1 MKTSFETFTVEQI
14 CDGFEYN
21 ELEGKG
27 LYGLAGKLTIQPEYQ
42 RNYIYA
48 DGKRDVAVID
58 SVLKGYP
65 LGLLYFNRVDDGRL
79 EVLDGQQR
87 ITSLG
92 RFIRNKFAVKVNGL
106 ERNFDG
112 GLDEGLRQKILN
124 TKLRVYICEGEGD
137 NAEDEIKEWFKTI
150 NIAGIPLNHQ
160 EELNAAFSGPFVT
173 LCKAEFSNSQ
183 NANIQRWESYV
194 KGPANRQQF
203 LATALEWVSKGNVD
217 SYMSLHRRDTNILEI
232 RTYFNTVIDW
242 VDSTFDDVYPEMQGL
257 NWGELYE
264 RFHSNAYNH
273 TELSAKVRELMGDD
287 YVGNRRGVFEYVLG
301 GCTDTR
307 LLNVRLFDKPTQR
320 KVYQLQTDKAKA
332 DGVSNCPYCAIGHD
346 ANRQRIWKLDEMDAD
361 HVTAWSKGGSTD
373 IENCQMLCKT
383 HNRAKGNR

>member
-48 DGKRDVAVID
+48 DGKRDVAVIE

-92 RFIRNKFAVKVNGL
+92 RFYRNKFAVKINGL

-112 GLDEGLRQKILN
+112 GLNEDLRRKFLN
-124 TKLRVYICEGEGD
+124 TELRVYICEGEGD
-137 NAEDEIKEWFKTI
+137 DAEGEIKEWFKTI
-150 NIAGIPLNHQ
+150 NIAGIPLNQQ
-160 EELNAAFSGPFVT
+160 EELNAVFSGPFVT

-217 SYMSLHRRDTNILEI
+217 GYMSLHRRDTNIQEI

-242 VDSTFDDVYPEMQGL
+242 VDATFDDVYPEMQGL

-287 YVGNRRGVFEYVLG
+287 YVTNRKGVFEYVLG
-301 GCTDTR
+301 GGVDTK
-307 LLNVRLFDKPTQR
+307 LLNVRLFDKPTMR
-320 KVYQLQTDKAKA
+320 KVYQLQTDKAKME
-332 DGVSNCPYCAIGHD
+332 DTSNCPYCAIGHD

>member
-1 MKTSFETFTVEQI
+1 MKTTFKTYTVEEI

-48 DGKRDVAVID
+48 DGKRDVAVIE

-65 LGLLYFNRVDDGRL
+65 LGLIYFNKVEGGRL

-92 RFIRNKFAVKVNGL
+92 RFVKNKFAVKINGL
-106 ERNFDG
+106 EQIFDG
-112 GLDEGLRQKILN
+112 LNQEKQDKILN
-124 TKLRVYICEGEGD
+124 TELLVYICEGEGD
-137 NAEDEIKEWFKTI
+137 NAESEIKEWFKTI
-150 NIAGIPLNHQ
+150 NIAGIPLNTQ
-160 EELNAAFSGPFVT
+160 EELNAIYSGPFVT

-183 NANIQRWESYV
+183 NANIQKWQSYI
-194 KGPANRQQF
+194 KGVANRQDF

-217 SYMSLHRRDTNILEI
+217 GYMSQHRRDTNINEI
-232 RTYFNTVIDW
+232 KTYFNTVIDW
-242 VDSTFDDVYPEMQGL
+242 VDSKFDDVYNEMCGL

-264 RFHSNAYNH
+264 RFHSVAYNH
-273 TELSAKVRELMGDD
+273 AELSAKVRELMSDD
-287 YVGNRRGVFEYVLG
+287 FVTNHRGIFEYVLG
-301 GCTDTR
+301 GCKETK
-307 LLNVRLFDKPTQR
+307 LLNVRLFDKPTMR
-320 KVYQLQTDKAKA
+320 KVYEQQTAKAKEK
-332 DGVSNCPYCAIGHD
+332 GMSNCPYCAIGHD
-346 ANRQRIWKLDEMDAD
+346 NNSKRIWKIDEMDAD
-361 HVTAWSKGGSTD
+361 HVTAWSKGGDTS
-373 IENCQMLCKT
+373 IKNCQMLCKT

>member
-1 MKTSFETFTVEQI
+1 MKTELKIYTVEEI

-27 LYGLAGKLTIQPEYQ
+27 LYGLSGQLTIQPEYQ

-48 DGKRDVAVID
+48 DGKKDVAVIE

-65 LGLLYFNRVDDGRL
+65 LGLIYFNRKEDGRL

-92 RFIRNKFAVKVNGL
+92 RFLKNKFAVKINGL
-106 ERNFDG
+106 EQIFDG
-112 GLDEGLRQKILN
+112 LNEGQEQKILK
-124 TKLRVYICEGEGD
+124 TQLLVYICEGEGEH
-137 NAEDEIKEWFKTI
+137 AEEEIKEWFKTI
-150 NIAGIPLNHQ
+150 NIAGIPLNEQ
-160 EELNAAFSGPFVT
+160 EELNAIYSGPFVT

-183 NANIQRWESYV
+183 NANIQRWESFV

-203 LATALEWVSKGNVD
+203 LATALKWVSKSNVD
-217 SYMSLHRRDTNILEI
+217 GYMSTHRMDTNINEI
-232 RTYFNTVIDW
+232 KTYFNTVIDW
-242 VDSTFDDVYPEMQGL
+242 ADNIFNDIYPEMQGL

-264 RFHSNAYNH
+264 RFHANAYNH
-273 TELSAKVRELMGDD
+273 NEVSAKVAELFQDD
-287 YVGNRRGVFEYVLG
+287 FVSDHKGIFEYVLG
-301 GCTDTR
+301 GCLDTR
-307 LLNVRLFDKPTQR
+307 LLNVRLFDKPTMR
-320 KVYQLQTDKAKA
+320 KVYEQQTAQAKA
-332 DGVSNCPYCAIGHD
+332 ENKSNCPYCAIGHD
-346 ANRQRIWKLDEMDAD
+346 QNAHRIWKIEEMDAD
-361 HVTAWSKGGSTD
+361 HVTAWSKGGATD